1 MGAKKAVNQQGLKV
15 LDRYA
20 ETDMRRPIWASYPP
34 KIKEKGKLDGFYSQ
48 GNAQDSKPDDAL

>member
-1 MGAKKAVNQQGLKV
+1 MSANKAVNQQGLKV
-15 LDRYA
+15 LDRYP
-20 ETDMRRPIWASYPP
+20 ETDTP